1 MIITDENYCKEIVR
15 VKHEYE
21 DELLALDNVHA
32 VSIGYKEVNGV
43 KTDTLAIV
51 IHTTL
56 KEEEAN
62 LNYNEIVPP
71 FLEGFP
77 TDVVEMPP
85 FDYIPTEFDEDEINL
100 SNIDGKKYRPVPGGV
115 EIYMPRTEVNGGICT
130 SGMYAQSIKE
140 GDSASDLYLLTN
152 AHCLR
157 EVSQA
162 VMQPISDSP
171 EELIAF
177 SSRVIDNDRIDGGIA
192 KMTNYENA
200 DPFTIVDLGQI
211 TGVYDITVDNLGDKV
226 VKRGRTSGIT
236 IGVIDYVFVTIIDK
250 KDQIVVRGEVPFAEP
265 GDSGSVVLMY
275 EGESENNV
283 MGLLWGGVLNY
294 AILSPIRAVSEELE
308 IALITTDLPIFQ
320 FE

>member
-1 MIITDENYCKEIVR
+1 MSFHYDDILSTKR
-15 VKHEYE
+15 AYE
-21 DELLALDNVHA
+21 DELLQIDYVHA
-32 VSIGYKEVNGV
+32 VSIGYKEIDGV

-51 IHTTL
+51 IHTR
-56 KEEEAN
+56 KKKDEDFIP
-62 LNYNEIVPP
+62 LNQRIPP
-71 FLEGFP
+71 SLNGFP

-85 FDYIPTEFDEDEINL
+85 FDYIPTEFDENEVDP

-115 EIYMPRTEVNGGICT
+115 EIYMPRTEINGGICT

-140 GDSASDLYLLTN
+140 GDSAADLYLLTN

-157 EVSQA
+157 EVNQA

-192 KMTNYENA
+192 KMTSYENA

-275 EGESENNV
+275 DGEYENNV

-308 IALITTDLPIFQ
+308 IALITTNLPIFQ

>member
-1 MIITDENYCKEIVR
+1 MSFHYDDILSTKR
-15 VKHEYE
+15 AYE
-21 DELLALDNVHA
+21 DELLKLDYVHA
-32 VSIGYKEVNGV
+32 VSIGYKEIDGV

-51 IHTTL
+51 IHTS
-56 KEEEAN
+56 KKQDEYFIP
-62 LNYNEIVPP
+62 LNQRIPP
-71 FLEGFP
+71 SLNGFP

-85 FDYIPTEFDEDEINL
+85 FDYIPTEFDENEIDS

-115 EIYMPRTEVNGGICT
+115 EIYMPRTELNGGICT
-130 SGMYAQSIKE
+130 SGMYAQSIKA

-157 EVSQA
+157 EVNQA
-162 VMQPISDSP
+162 VMQPVSDSP

-211 TGVYDITVDNLGDKV
+211 SGIFDITIDNLGDKV

-275 EGESENNV
+275 EGEHENNV

>member
-1 MIITDENYCKEIVR
+1 MDENQYHKILE
-15 VKHEYE
+15 VKHAYE
-21 DELLALDNVHA
+21 DELLTLKDVHA

-51 IHTTL
+51 IHTKQ
-56 KEEEAN
+56 KEEEAY
-62 LNYNEIVPP
+62 LDPDQIISP
-71 FLEGFP
+71 FIEGIP

-85 FDYIPTEFDEDEINL
+85 FDYIPTEFDEDEINT
-100 SNIDGKKYRPVPGGV
+100 SNIDGKKYRPVPGGI

-130 SGMYAQSIKE
+130 LGMYAQSIKE

-157 EVSQA
+157 EVNQA
-162 VMQPISDSP
+162 VMQPISDNP

-177 SSRVIDNDRIDGGIA
+177 SSRVIDNNRIDGGIA
-192 KMTNYENA
+192 KMTSYENA

-211 TGVYDITVDNLGDKV
+211 TGVYDITIDNLGEKV

-236 IGVIDYVFVTIIDK
+236 IGIIDYVFVTIFDK

-265 GDSGSVVLMY
+265 GDSGSAVLMY
-275 EGESENNV
+275 EG
-283 MGLLWGGVLNY
+283 
-294 AILSPIRAVSEELE
+294 
-308 IALITTDLPIFQ
+308 
-320 FE
+320 

>member
-1 MIITDENYCKEIVR
+1 MSFHYDDILSTKR
-15 VKHEYE
+15 AYE
-21 DELLALDNVHA
+21 DELLQIDDVHA
-32 VSIGYKEVNGV
+32 VSIGYKEINGV
-43 KTDTLAIV
+43 KTDKLAIV
-51 IHTTL
+51 IHTR
-56 KEEEAN
+56 KKQGEDFIP
-62 LNYNEIVPP
+62 LNQRIPP
-71 FLEGFP
+71 SLNGFP

-85 FDYIPTEFDEDEINL
+85 FDYIPTEFDEDDVDP

-115 EIYMPRTEVNGGICT
+115 EIYMPRTEINGGICT

-157 EVSQA
+157 EVNQA

-177 SSRVIDNDRIDGGIA
+177 SSRIIDNDRIDGGIA
-192 KMTNYENA
+192 KMTSYENA

-211 TGVYDITVDNLGDKV
+211 TGVYDITFDNLGDKV

-275 EGESENNV
+275 EGEHENNV

>member
-1 MIITDENYCKEIVR
+1 MDENQYHKILE
-15 VKHEYE
+15 VKHAYE
-21 DELLALDNVHA
+21 DELLALKDVHA
-32 VSIGYKEVNGV
+32 VSIGYKEVNSV

-51 IHTTL
+51 IHIKQ
-56 KEEEAN
+56 KEEEAY
-62 LNYNEIVPP
+62 LDSDQIIPP
-71 FLEGFP
+71 FIEGIP

-85 FDYIPTEFDEDEINL
+85 FDYIPTEFDEDEINT

-157 EVSQA
+157 EVNQA
-162 VMQPISDSP
+162 VMQPISDNP

-177 SSRVIDNDRIDGGIA
+177 SSRVIDNNRIDGGIA
-192 KMTNYENA
+192 KMTSYENA
-200 DPFTIVDLGQI
+200 DPFAIVDLGQI
-211 TGVYDITVDNLGDKV
+211 TGVYDITIDNLGEKV

-236 IGVIDYVFVTIIDK
+236 IGIIDYVFVTIIDK

-265 GDSGSVVLMY
+265 GDSGSAVLMY
-275 EGESENNV
+275 EGEHENNV

>member
-1 MIITDENYCKEIVR
+1 MSFHYDDILNTKR
-15 VKHEYE
+15 AYE
-21 DELLALDNVHA
+21 DELLQIDDVHA
-32 VSIGYKEVNGV
+32 VSIGYKEINGV

-51 IHTTL
+51 IHTRKKKDEDL
-56 KEEEAN
+56 IP
-62 LNYNEIVPP
+62 LNQRIPP
-71 FLEGFP
+71 SLNGFP
-77 TDVVEMPP
+77 TDVVEIPP
-85 FDYIPTEFDEDEINL
+85 FDYIPTEFDEDEVDP

-115 EIYMPRTEVNGGICT
+115 EIYMPRTEINGGICT

-140 GDSASDLYLLTN
+140 GDSAADLYLLTN

-157 EVSQA
+157 EVNQA

-192 KMTNYENA
+192 KMTSYENA

-211 TGVYDITVDNLGDKV
+211 TGVYDITIDNLGDKV

-275 EGESENNV
+275 DGEYENNV